1 MKTNK
6 EYKQLL
12 KNLSILKGTR
22 GKIEKSATESYNVA
36 IFDEETENWIL
47 TPNNVTK
54 EHALEVLDNEIK
66 MVEKEVRR
74 IKSKSVWRKTFV
86 PWKIY

>member
-6 EYKQLL
+6 EYKQQL
-12 KNLSILKGTR
+12 KNLSLLKASR
-22 GKIEKSATESYNVA
+22 DKIEKSDTENYGVA
-36 IFDEETENWIL
+36 VFDDETGNWIL

-54 EHALEVLDNEIK
+54 EHALEVLDSEIK

-74 IKSKSVWRKTFV
+74 FKSKSVWRKTFF

>member
-12 KNLSILKGTR
+12 KNLSILKTR
-22 GKIEKSATESYNVA
+22 VKIEKSRTESYNVA
-36 IFDEETENWIL
+36 IFDKEKEHWIL
-47 TPNNVTK
+47 TQKIVTK
-54 EHALEVLDNEIK
+54 GHALDVLENEIK

-74 IKSKSVWRKTFV
+74 IKRKSVWRKKFL
-86 PWKIY
+86 PWKSY

>member
-12 KNLSILKGTR
+12 KNLSLVKATR
-22 GKIEKSATESYNVA
+22 GKLEKSDTENYGVA
-36 IFDEETENWIL
+36 VFDEVTGDWIL

-54 EHALEVLDNEIK
+54 EHALEVLESEIK
-66 MVEKEVRR
+66 MLEKEVRR
-74 IKSKSVWRKTFV
+74 IKSKSVWRKTFF